1 MNMKMN
7 KINDFQKFYN
17 QIKNNEMPIKT
28 AFKLNKLFN
37 QIDKEALFY
46 QDEFNKIIQKYA
58 KRDDNNNYVY
68 TEDGNSILII
78 DGKQAEC
85 NEKLAELYNLEV
97 DVSLEECQFDLTHR
111 CVDVRLRQA
120 AFALESLED
129 SLQFVR

>member
-78 DGKQAEC
+78 DGKQTEC

-97 DVSLEECQFDLTHR
+97 DVGEHQFTLDELDCLKISLNDMNCLMPFIVE
-111 CVDVRLRQA
+111 
-120 AFALESLED
+120 
-129 SLQFVR
+129 

>member
-17 QIKNNEMPIKT
+17 QIKNNEMPLKT

-78 DGKQAEC
+78 DGKQTEC
-85 NEKLAELYNLEV
+85 NEKLTELYNLEV
-97 DVSLEECQFDLTHR
+97 DVGEHQFTLDELDCLKISLNDMNCLMPFIVE
-111 CVDVRLRQA
+111 
-120 AFALESLED
+120 
-129 SLQFVR
+129 

>member
-58 KRDDNNNYVY
+58 KRDDNNTYVY

-78 DGKQAEC
+78 DGKQTEC

-97 DVSLEECQFDLTHR
+97 DVGEHQFTLDELDCLKISLNDMNCLMPFIVE
-111 CVDVRLRQA
+111 
-120 AFALESLED
+120 
-129 SLQFVR
+129 